1 VTPPTVLKFY
11 LTPAPFL
18 TERFLSISSQP
29 HACFFLPFPL
39 SISSEQ
45 AAGSLSP
52 SARSEQAGTSVRRA
66 PGREQAR
73 PRAGGDERAS
83 GREQVRL
90 RAPRRRGRACAG
102 QAGELPPCA
111 QPGTRRRGQ
120 ASSRGAAR
128 RGRGPV
134 SCRQDGCRCGLA
146 SHRRRQARPS
156 AGAARGK
163 AGDDMCSVIFF
174 SFLIMLVMNLCV
186 M

>member
-1 VTPPTVLKFY
+1 MTPPTVLKFY
-11 LTPAPFL
+11 LTLAPFL

-90 RAPRRRGRACAG
+90 RARAGGDELAPGRPASCRRVRSQAHAAGDRPAATARPGVGGGR
-102 QAGELPPCA
+102 QAAARTGA
-111 QPGTRRRGQ
+111 
-120 ASSRGAAR
+120 GAAR
-128 RGRGPV
+128 RAAAAAGRG
-134 SCRQDGCRCGLA
+134 QAQGQQGA
-146 SHRRRQARPS
+146 RRATTC
-156 AGAARGK
+156 A
-163 AGDDMCSVIFF
+163 
-174 SFLIMLVMNLCV
+174 L
-186 M
+186 

>member
-1 VTPPTVLKFY
+1 
-11 LTPAPFL
+11 
-18 TERFLSISSQP
+18 
-29 HACFFLPFPL
+29 
-39 SISSEQ
+39 
-45 AAGSLSP
+45 
-52 SARSEQAGTSVRRA
+52 VRRA
-66 PGREQAR
+66 PGRAQAR
-73 PRAGGDERAS
+73 PWAGGDERAS

-90 RAPRRRGRACAG
+90 RAPHRRGRACAG

-128 RGRGPV
+128 RGLGPA
-134 SCRQDGCRCGLA
+134 SCRQDGRGGGPA
-146 SHRRRQARPS
+146 SRRRRRTRPS
-156 AGAARGK
+156 TGAARGK